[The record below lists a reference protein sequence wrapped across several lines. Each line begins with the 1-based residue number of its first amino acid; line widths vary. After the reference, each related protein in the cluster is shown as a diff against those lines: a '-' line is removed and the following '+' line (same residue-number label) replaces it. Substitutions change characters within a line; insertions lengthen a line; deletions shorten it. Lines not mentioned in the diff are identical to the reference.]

1 MSTVEQSSAAST
13 GINYQPR
20 PIDDY
25 QPTWR
30 ERINWRIAIFVLVVA
45 APILGLFGW
54 WLHEFIG
61 GGITDYGAYKKV
73 DLKAMSSFD
82 MDQVNATTT
91 DIPTKWRQLEGKQ
104 VVMVGEMWAPHSADE
119 SDHLSY
125 FQLVYSK
132 TKCCFSG
139 PPLAQHFV
147 DGYVVKGKHVYY
159 WEVPVTVL
167 GTLHV
172 YIRKDPTTGVIK
184 SIYHVE
190 VDKVTPIED

>member
-1 MSTVEQSSAAST
+1 MSTVNPPSLPST
-13 GINYQPR
+13 GMNYQPR

-25 QPTWR
+25 QPTWS
-30 ERINWRIAIFVLVVA
+30 ERFNWRIAVFVLVVA
-45 APILGLFGW
+45 LPILGLFGW
-54 WLHEFIG
+54 WLNEFIG

-82 MDQVNATTT
+82 MDQVNATTQ
-91 DIPTKWRQLEGKQ
+91 DIPNKWRELEGKQ
-104 VVMVGEMWAPHSADE
+104 VLMIGEMWDPHSAGND
-119 SDHLSY
+119 SRLAY

-147 DGYVVKGKHVYY
+147 DGYVVQGKHVYY
-159 WEVPVTVL
+159 YDVPVQVL

-190 VDKVTPIED
+190 VQKVDPIEN